1 MKKLISLLL
10 SLAMVFSLAMP
21 AMAAEPTITGGTE
34 GEVKAS
40 YAPSPATI
48 TGVSLSGNGVTYDE
62 STKTYTVSHDAT
74 DIVLTVHGFNLQ
86 DATDNNYVEYALGVG
101 IHLTDGDFE
110 IGNDGTTATLIVP
123 VSDFKISSNYEIRYN
138 NDYLS
143 GGTLIYTGIY
153 VTYDVGVSEEDK
165 AVISSISITVDGK
178 DYTSGNV
185 TVYSDSEVVLTINGT
200 NLQNGTADTY
210 VMFAEGYCDPLSS
223 TSFSINEEG
232 TIATQSLSISV
243 FQNCNNFEIYYTYDF
258 FNGGTNYNTGIFV
271 TYNAGT
277 KPVTYT
283 VTVNE
288 SDNGTVEADKSAA
301 AKDEV
306 VTLTVT
312 PAAGYELDALTVN
325 DGAVEVTKVN
335 ATTYT
340 FVMPEGNVTVTATF
354 KVITY
359 AVNIDENVANGTVSV
374 DKSAAAEGETV
385 TVTVEADA
393 EYAYVVNSLKVIND
407 STGLEVEVNEE
418 YKTFVMPASSV
429 TVTAEFEQLD
439 TTSADIEWGSLAYT
453 YTDEAGAW
461 TADTADKAGQ
471 ITVTNTGS
479 EYIDVTVVYTAKEGY
494 EDLGVTGSFDLTNA
508 TVAEGSSKTFTLELS
523 GKPKKALSG
532 ETIGTVTVTIEKHH
546 NTNTEFIPV

>member
-1 MKKLISLLL
+1 M
-10 SLAMVFSLAMP
+10 
-21 AMAAEPTITGGTE
+21 
-34 GEVKAS
+34 
-40 YAPSPATI
+40 
-48 TGVSLSGNGVTYDE
+48 
-62 STKTYTVSHDAT
+62 
-74 DIVLTVHGFNLQ
+74 
-86 DATDNNYVEYALGVG
+86 
-101 IHLTDGDFE
+101 
-110 IGNDGTTATLIVP
+110 
-123 VSDFKISSNYEIRYN
+123 
-138 NDYLS
+138 
-143 GGTLIYTGIY
+143 
-153 VTYDVGVSEEDK
+153 
-165 AVISSISITVDGK
+165 
-178 DYTSGNV
+178 
-185 TVYSDSEVVLTINGT
+185 
-200 NLQNGTADTY
+200 
-210 VMFAEGYCDPLSS
+210 
-223 TSFSINEEG
+223 
-232 TIATQSLSISV
+232 
-243 FQNCNNFEIYYTYDF
+243 
-258 FNGGTNYNTGIFV
+258 
-271 TYNAGT
+271 TYNEGT

-312 PAAGYELDALTVN
+312 PNAGYELDALTVN

-393 EYAYVVNSLKVIND
+393 EYAYVVNSLMVIND

-418 YKTFVMPASSV
+418 YKTFVMPSSSV

-479 EYIDVTVVYTAKEGY
+479 QRIDVDVVYTAKEKRR
-494 EDLGVTGSFDLTNA
+494 L
-508 TVAEGSSKTFTLELS
+508 
-523 GKPKKALSG
+523 
-532 ETIGTVTVTIEKHH
+532 
-546 NTNTEFIPV
+546 